1 MMMYMYKCT
10 QKQQQQ
16 KQQQKQQIKMAQN
29 AKREMLTRHNK
40 MRK

>member
-1 MMMYMYKCT
+1 MMYMYKCT

-29 AKREMLTRHNK
+29 AKKREMLTSDTTK
-40 MRK
+40 